1 MLNYL
6 VPTECGA
13 RSCAGRRCL
22 GHDYG
27 LMDVEAIFLCEGTRG
42 VAQQR
47 PTGYVV
53 VYLVIA
59 VLAELI

>member
-1 MLNYL
+1 
-6 VPTECGA
+6 
-13 RSCAGRRCL
+13 
-22 GHDYG
+22 
-27 LMDVEAIFLCEGTRG
+27 MDVEAIFLCEGTRG